1 MNSNIEEV
9 ENIHYTPIKK
19 LNNLKNML
27 PDQTSNILKN
37 TNNTE
42 LKNMILNN
50 NFSDFNDNNIVL
62 KNDLNENVEI
72 DDEYYKDNNINAFKD
87 KKEYI
92 NLNDLNSSILSDYQN
107 YHKEIVYEDNNL
119 VQEQPIIQD

>member
-1 MNSNIEEV
+1 
-9 ENIHYTPIKK
+9 
-19 LNNLKNML
+19 ML
-27 PDQTSNILKN
+27 PDQTSNIPPKN

-72 DDEYYKDNNINAFKD
+72 DDEYYRDNNINAFKD
-87 KKEYI
+87 KKLIYKFE
-92 NLNDLNSSILSDYQN
+92 
-107 YHKEIVYEDNNL
+107 
-119 VQEQPIIQD
+119 